1 MMSIKTLLYLY
12 FDAAEYK
19 LRVRL
24 DSITQ
29 RILLNGRKIPYE
41 DALKILS
48 LMDRLEF
55 LQQVER
61 ELYKLLDGFD

>member
-29 RILLNGRKIPYE
+29 RLLLNGRKIPYE
-41 DALKILS
+41 DALMILS